1 MSSRGESRLRT
12 FAVKLRGFLRGRR
25 REAEFDEE
33 VQEHLR
39 LLAQR
44 FVAQGMSR
52 EEATS
57 AARRQFGNTTLLQ
70 ENRRALQ
77 TLPWVEALW
86 HDLRYALRTLSKDR
100 RFTILAILALALGIG
115 STTVIFSAF
124 YGVIL
129 NTFAFKDAD
138 QVTAFYIVDQDRPEN
153 RRPSLMLPELV
164 YYRDHNH
171 VFQDMSGEFGGFGET
186 PLRYTTG
193 GSTYQ
198 FDGAYL
204 SATSFDLF
212 GMKPLLGRLPSEN
225 DVKAGATPVFVIG
238 AKLWHEHFNSDPN
251 VVGKSF
257 TLNGVPRTLVGI
269 MPPRFRWAWVDA
281 WLPFSLDPS
290 EITTNPELKGKMA
303 YVVGRLKPGA
313 TVEQAAAD
321 LNLIA
326 HQYAAIEPR
335 LYPKRFTVT
344 AKRSSEEA
352 VEGLGFS
359 ALLFPLMGAVGL
371 LLLIACANVANLLLA
386 RATVRAREIAVRSAL
401 GASRFRLLQQ
411 FLVESLCLAFGGC
424 AAGCFLAFVGIK
436 LLRPLI
442 PYNAF
447 PQEAV
452 IELNWRV
459 LLFSVGMAVL
469 STVICG
475 MAPAIHALRTDLRA
489 KLSSSGTGTNPAGA
503 HGKLRSGLV
512 VAEVALS
519 VILLVSA
526 GLMMRSVLRLQRI
539 DFGINTKNLLYASLS
554 FPETIQ
560 QTPEAQALAF
570 DRFFAKLRVLPGIT
584 SVSTTIA
591 RPPFGGA
598 PSDTIV
604 ASKVHTERWITRLDL
619 CNEDYLATMP
629 LKLLLGR
636 FLSSSDVLGARRVAV
651 VSQAFVDEYLA
662 GENPIGRSVRFSLL
676 DRFADLKDKDFEI
689 VGVVANTRNQGWQ
702 VPPMPQAYL
711 PHTLVSLGETSFVAR
726 TAVKPESLIPQI
738 RQIVW
743 DVDPNVALI
752 DATGLDAWLH
762 KFMFANSE
770 FEFIMLTG
778 FASIGLLLV
787 LIGIF
792 SVMEYTVALQ
802 THEIGI
808 RMALGAAQNKIVRM
822 VLRKG
827 LALIAAGLV
836 IGLAGSLGA
845 TRIIAS
851 QLEGVLALDLLTYTG
866 VLVLMVAAGSA
877 ACLVPALRAAQV
889 NPLEA
894 IRWE

>member
-1 MSSRGESRLRT
+1 MSLRREFGRRG
-12 FAVKLRGFLRGRR
+12 FVAKLRGFLRGPRR
-25 REAEFDEE
+25 DPEFEE
-33 VQEHLR
+33 EIQGHLQ
-39 LLAQR
+39 LLAER

-52 EEATS
+52 EEAEA
-57 AARRQFGNTTLLQ
+57 AARRQFGNVTLLH
-70 ENRRALQ
+70 EDRREMQ
-77 TLPWVEALW
+77 TLPWIEALW
-86 HDLRYALRTLSKDR
+86 HDLRYALRTLAKDR
-100 RFTILAILALALGIG
+100 RFTILAVLALALGIG

-129 NTFAFKDAD
+129 NTFAFKEAD

-153 RRPSLMLPELV
+153 RRPSLTLPELV

-171 VFQDMSGEFGGFGET
+171 VFQDMSGEFGGFGGT

-212 GMKPLLGRLPSEN
+212 GMKPLLGRLPNEN
-225 DVKAGATPVFVIG
+225 DVKPGATPVFVIG
-238 AKLWHEHFNSDPN
+238 AKLWREHFNSDPN
-251 VVGKSF
+251 LVGESF

-281 WLPFSLDPS
+281 WLPFSLDPN
-290 EITTNPELKGKMA
+290 EIATNPELKGKMA
-303 YVVGRLKPGA
+303 YVVGRLKPRA

-321 LNLIA
+321 LNLVA
-326 HQYAAIEPR
+326 HQYAHIEPR

-359 ALLFPLMGAVGL
+359 ALLYPLMGAVGL

-401 GASRFRLLQQ
+401 GASRWRLLEQ
-411 FLVESLCLAFGGC
+411 FLVESLCLALGGC
-424 AAGCFLAFVGIK
+424 AAGCLLAFAGIK
-436 LLRPLI
+436 LLGPLI

-452 IELNWRV
+452 IALNWQV
-459 LLFSVGMAVL
+459 LLFSVAMAVL
-469 STVICG
+469 CTVISG

-489 KLSSSGTGTNPAGA
+489 KLSSTGTGTNPAAA

-526 GLMMRSVLRLQRI
+526 GLMMRSVLRLQHI
-539 DFGINTKNLLYASLS
+539 DLGINTKNLLYAGLS
-554 FPETIQ
+554 FPVTIR
-560 QTPEAQALAF
+560 QTPEAEALAF
-570 DRFFAKLRVLPGIT
+570 DRFFAKLRVLPGIMA
-584 SVSTTIA
+584 VSTTIA
-591 RPPFGGA
+591 QPPFGGVS
-598 PSDTIV
+598 SDTILPG
-604 ASKVHTERWITRLDL
+604 KVHTERWMTSLDL

-629 LKLLLGR
+629 LQLRLGR
-636 FLSSSDVLGARRVAV
+636 FLSSSDVLGTRRVAV
-651 VSQAFVDEYLA
+651 VSQAFVDQYLA
-662 GENPIGRSVRFSLL
+662 REDPIGRSVRFSLL
-676 DRFADLKDKDFEI
+676 DQFPDLKDKDFEI
-689 VGVVANTRNQGWQ
+689 VGVVANTRNRGLRL
-702 VPPMPQAYL
+702 PPMPQAYL
-711 PHTLVSLGETSFVAR
+711 PHTLVSIGATSFVAR

-738 RQIVW
+738 QQIVW

-752 DATGLDAWLH
+752 DATGIDAWLH
-762 KFMFANSE
+762 KFIFANPE
-770 FEFIMLTG
+770 FEFIMLTS
-778 FASIGLLLV
+778 FASTGLLLV

-792 SVMEYTVALQ
+792 GVMAYTVALQ
-802 THEIGI
+802 TREIGI
-808 RMALGAAQNKIVRM
+808 RMALGAARHKIVQI

-851 QLEGVLALDLLTYTG
+851 GLAGVQALDPWTYAGVLA
-866 VLVLMVAAGSA
+866 LMVAAGSV
-877 ACLVPALRAAQV
+877 ACLVPARRAAKV
-889 NPLEA
+889 DPMEA
-894 IRWE
+894 IRCE

>member
-1 MSSRGESRLRT
+1 MRSRGESRLRA
-12 FAVKLRGFLRGRR
+12 FAAKLRGFLRGHGHDS
-25 REAEFDEE
+25 EFENE
-33 VQEHLR
+33 IQEHLK
-39 LLAQR
+39 LLAER
-44 FVAQGMSR
+44 FVERGMSR
-52 EEATS
+52 EEAAA
-57 AARRQFGNTTLLQ
+57 AARRQFGNSTLLQ
-70 ENRRALQ
+70 DDRRELL
-77 TLPWVEALW
+77 TLPSMEALW
-86 HDLRYALRTLSKDR
+86 HDLRYALRMLSKDR
-100 RFTILAILALALGIG
+100 RFTILAVLALALGIG

-153 RRPSLMLPELV
+153 RRPSLTLPELA

-193 GSTYQ
+193 GSSYQ
-198 FDGAYL
+198 FEGAYL

-212 GMKPLLGRLPSEN
+212 GMKPLLGRLPREN

-238 AKLWHEHFNSDPN
+238 AKLWSEHFNSDPN
-251 VVGKSF
+251 VIGKTF

-281 WLPFSLDPS
+281 WLPFSLDPN

-321 LNLIA
+321 LNLVA

-335 LYPKRFTVT
+335 LYPKRFTLT
-344 AKRSSEEA
+344 TKRSSEEA

-359 ALLFPLMGAVGL
+359 ALLYPLMGAVGL
-371 LLLIACANVANLLLA
+371 LLLISCANVANLLLA

-401 GASRFRLLQQ
+401 GVSRWRLLQQ

-424 AAGCFLAFVGIK
+424 AAGCIFAFVGIK

-452 IELNWRV
+452 IGLNWQV

-489 KLSSSGTGTNPAGA
+489 KLSSAGTGTNPAAA

-519 VILLVSA
+519 VVLLVTA
-526 GLMMRSVLRLQRI
+526 GLMMRSVLRLQRVDLGI
-539 DFGINTKNLLYASLS
+539 DTKNLLYAGLS

-560 QTPEAQALAF
+560 QTPAAQALVF

-604 ASKVHTERWITRLDL
+604 PGKVHTERWMTRLDL

-629 LKLLLGR
+629 LQLRLGR
-636 FLSSSDVLGARRVAV
+636 FLSSSDVLGPRLVAV
-651 VSQAFVDEYLA
+651 VSQAFVEQYLA
-662 GENPIGRSVRFSLL
+662 GENPVGRSVRFSLL
-676 DRFADLKDKDFEI
+676 DRFPDLKDKDFEI
-689 VGVVANTRNQGWQ
+689 IGVVANTRNRGLHL
-702 VPPMPQAYL
+702 PPMPQAYL
-711 PHTLVSLGETSFVAR
+711 PHTLVSIGATSFVAR

-743 DVDPNVALI
+743 RVDPNVALV

-762 KFMFANSE
+762 KFIFANSE
-770 FEFIMLTG
+770 FEFITLTG

-792 SVMEYTVALQ
+792 SVMKYTVALQ
-802 THEIGI
+802 TREIGI
-808 RMALGAAQNKIVRM
+808 RMALGAARNKIVQR

-827 LALIAAGLV
+827 LAMIATGLV

-851 QLEGVLALDLLTYTG
+851 GLEGIQALDPWTYAG
-866 VLVLMVAAGSA
+866 VLVLMIAAGSA
-877 ACLVPALRAAQV
+877 ACLMPARRAAKV
-889 NPLEA
+889 DPLEA
-894 IRWE
+894 IRCE